1 VICRTHITGSSN
13 YDDGRNYTKEM
24 QGDPAKRKKVEW
36 KEFSRGFRAPI
47 LAGPTR
53 TQYLGIWLA
62 VLRQPEYVVYRFW
75 KVET

>member
-1 VICRTHITGSSN
+1 VHWLGIRAQG
-13 YDDGRNYTKEM
+13 EM
-24 QGDPAKRKKVEW
+24 HGFDLKQSQGDPAKRKKVEW